1 MPAYSGFC
9 LLKIGHIHTKM
20 ADNALL
26 IVERVLGTP
35 ASKTEL
41 DEAHIHLGSTCRTM
55 AERAKKES
63 WLGSTPEQQVQVG
76 SGAWRLDRLLQSGHL
91 SPS

>member
-1 MPAYSGFC
+1 
-9 LLKIGHIHTKM
+9 M

-41 DEAHIHLGSTCRTM
+41 DEAHIHLGSTCRAM

-63 WLGSTPEQQVQVG
+63 MMGTTPEQQAQVLE
-76 SGAWRLDRLLQSGHL
+76 WLLWANTQL
-91 SPS
+91 SPLRDDKLVEDAI